1 MNVDRRRQRLIDA
14 KQAAREGRRF
24 HAFYRGC
31 KDRRE
36 GRRENPYRPGS
47 QEAAC
52 WENGRKYAEG
62 EE

>member
-1 MNVDRRRQRLIDA
+1 MIDA

-31 KDRRE
+31 RDRRE
-36 GRRENPYRPGS
+36 GRTENPYGPGS
-47 QEAAC
+47 QEAEC
-52 WENGRKYAEG
+52 WENGRRYAEG